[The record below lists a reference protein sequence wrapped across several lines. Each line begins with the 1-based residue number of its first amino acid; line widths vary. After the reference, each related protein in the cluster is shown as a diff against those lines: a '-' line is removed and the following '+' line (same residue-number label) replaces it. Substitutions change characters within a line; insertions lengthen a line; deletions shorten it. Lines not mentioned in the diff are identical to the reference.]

1 MKISS
6 LAPYCGL
13 GGSMG
18 LVWGIAELEMREIQ
32 AYHLLS
38 EDLLWRRYDLHL
50 EPLIFILIF
59 SRVSPFSYSCS
70 EVSFQ
75 RYP

>member
-1 MKISS
+1 
-6 LAPYCGL
+6 
-13 GGSMG
+13 MG
-18 LVWGIAELEMREIQ
+18 LVWGIAKLEIREIQ

-38 EDLLWRRYDLHL
+38 EDLLWRSYDLHLDL

-59 SRVSPFSYSCS
+59 SRVSLSSYSCS

-75 RYP
+75 RYR